1 MTRRHDGNTET
12 TQRRQARRALR
23 KVIEA
28 EARQECEDLLAV
40 RFGSQGLTLCSH
52 CVLAE
57 HWLTRWAMPLAF
69 RMQGK
74 YTHCVTEVLDG
85 SGAVAIT
92 LEPDE
97 MLRLRGLL

>member
-23 KVIEA
+23 KVIKA
-28 EARQECEDLLAV
+28 EARQECDDLLAV

-57 HWLTRWAMPLAF
+57 HWLTRWAMPL
-69 RMQGK
+69 GK

-85 SGAVAIT
+85 SGAVVIT
-92 LEPDE
+92 LEPDD